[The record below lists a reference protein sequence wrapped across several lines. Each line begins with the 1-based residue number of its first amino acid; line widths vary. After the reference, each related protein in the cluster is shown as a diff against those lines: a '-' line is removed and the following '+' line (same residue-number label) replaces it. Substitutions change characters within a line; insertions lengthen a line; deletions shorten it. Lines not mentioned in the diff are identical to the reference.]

1 MAFVLN
7 LGGDTAG
14 TLCRALSIDMKVHT
28 SETILSHSH
37 IEARSGDNHLV
48 KYEGFDFPD
57 NLYYTTDQIWL
68 KKEEGTVRIGF
79 TTFGMDLAGKIKFV
93 RLRPAG
99 AKIEAGK
106 SIGTLES
113 GKWTGPVKSPV
124 SGTLKTINDELK
136 TNPGLLNQDPYGKGW
151 VATIEATNLAAELK
165 ALQGASGLD
174 AWIKKE
180 FAEKKKK

>member
-1 MAFVLN
+1 M
-7 LGGDTAG
+7 
-14 TLCRALSIDMKVHT
+14 LSR
-28 SETILSHSH
+28 SL
-37 IEARSGDNHLV
+37 IEPRPGDNHLV

-68 KKEEGTVRIGF
+68 KKEDGTVRIGF

-113 GKWTGPVKSPV
+113 GKWTGPVKAPV
-124 SGTLKTINDELK
+124 GGTLKAINDELK
-136 TNPGLLNQDPYGKGW
+136 SNPGLLNQDPYGKGW
-151 VATIEATNLAAELK
+151 VAVIEPTNLAAELK
-165 ALQGASGLD
+165 NLQSATGLD
-174 AWIKKE
+174 AWVKKE

>member
-1 MAFVLN
+1 M
-7 LGGDTAG
+7 
-14 TLCRALSIDMKVHT
+14 
-28 SETILSHSH
+28 SETILSRSLT
-37 IEARSGDNHLV
+37 EARSGDNHLV

-57 NLYYTTDQIWL
+57 SLYYTTDQLWL
-68 KKEEGTVRIGF
+68 KKEDGNNVRIGF

-113 GKWTGPVKSPV
+113 GKWTGPVKAPV
-124 SGTLKTINDELK
+124 GGTLKTINDELK

-151 VATIEATNLAAELK
+151 VAIIEATNLAAELK
-165 ALQGASGLD
+165 TLQGASGLD
-174 AWIKKE
+174 AWVKKE